1 MLQHNHFNPLLSM
14 QRKGD
19 TNFSVFQVTNV
30 PLRWREEEV
39 QEQMKESFSSKIQC
53 NLSVYKKKNLFKG
66 QGLNLLR
73 SVI

>member
-1 MLQHNHFNPLLSM
+1 M

-53 NLSVYKKKNLFKG
+53 NLSVYKKKKIC
-66 QGLNLLR
+66 
-73 SVI
+73 SKDKV